1 MVAPKTPNRGI
12 EPRKPVT
19 SPRAVR
25 TVRHMFNTPQAHRV
39 KSLHLTTT
47 MESPKID
54 NSVSVLH
61 RVRENNIK
69 KHKQQK
75 VIKRGH
81 IFDDDDD
88 DDDDEES
95 EEDIPLVVSNLTC
108 VYIYLGGKLNLD
120 YLNLEATTPKEAFS
134 SEWNTT
140 TIR

>member
-25 TVRHMFNTPQAHRV
+25 TVRHMFNTPQSHRV
-39 KSLHLTTT
+39 KSLHLTT

-88 DDDDEES
+88 EES
-95 EEDIPLVVSNLTC
+95 EEDTTDSIPLVVSRFTLYMYLCTKII
-108 VYIYLGGKLNLD
+108 YI
-120 YLNLEATTPKEAFS
+120 ETTPKEALS
-134 SEWNTT
+134 SE
-140 TIR
+140 